1 MNTLKYKHFECFQLN
16 IQPEKGYVEEL
27 NQNRMFQ
34 YVIAPLPLTFHLF
47 RFPLTAK
54 TCAGGEVASF
64 KDFKSCLMAI

>member
-1 MNTLKYKHFECFQLN
+1 MFSIKYSARERLRRRVKPKQDVSVCHCS
-16 IQPEKGYVEEL
+16 
-27 NQNRMFQ
+27 
-34 YVIAPLPLTFHLF
+34 LTINFSPLF